1 MCRPF
6 IGCGIIGSGSIIGII
21 AIIIMLCT
29 MDMDYTDIWR
39 YLKQAGIYFPLILGL
54 WLVVYWVNTISWWLI
69 INDEGR
75 VKGLSF

>member
-1 MCRPF
+1 MAF
-6 IGCGIIGSGSIIGII
+6 GII

-54 WLVVYWVNTISWWLI
+54 WLVVYWVNTCLLYTSDAA
-69 INDEGR
+69 DEMR
-75 VKGLSF
+75 TV